1 MRNPPRLNLFD
12 RRRDMRR
19 VLAVVEAGQIAG
31 AARAL
36 NMTQPALTRTIR
48 RFEKSLG
55 TPIFRRHSRGVAL
68 TGLGRVVVDELRRV
82 LRQIEDAEAYIVQT
96 RDLVLQQARE
106 GPAAALR
113 AEALDGDAPQQRA
126 GHC

>member
-1 MRNPPRLNLFD
+1 MRNSLRLNLFD

-55 TPIFRRHSRGVAL
+55 TPIFERHARGVEL

-96 RDLVLQQARE
+96 RDLVLRQAGE
-106 GPAAALR
+106 GPTALC
-113 AEALDGDAPQQRA
+113 AEARDGDAPQQRA
-126 GHC
+126 GRC

>member
-55 TPIFRRHSRGVAL
+55 TPVFRRHARSVEL

-96 RDLVLQQARE
+96 RDLVLWQADE
-106 GPAAALR
+106 GPTALR
-113 AEALDGDAPQQRA
+113 AEARDDDAPQRRA
-126 GHC
+126 RRC

>member
-19 VLAVVEAGQIAG
+19 VLAVAEAGTITR
-31 AARAL
+31 AAELL
-36 NMTQPALTRTIR
+36 NVTQPALTRTIR

-55 TPIFRRHSRGVAL
+55 TPIFRRHSSGVAL
-68 TGLGRVVVDELRRV
+68 TGLGRMVVEEFRRV
-82 LRQIEDAEAYIVQT
+82 LRQAG
-96 RDLVLQQARE
+96 E
-106 GPAAALR
+106 GPAALC

-126 GHC
+126 GRC

>member
-19 VLAVVEAGQIAG
+19 VLAVVEAGTITRAAG
-31 AARAL
+31 LL
-36 NMTQPALTRTIR
+36 NVTRPALTRTIR

-55 TPIFRRHSRGVAL
+55 TPIFERHARGVAL
-68 TGLGRVVVDELRRV
+68 TGLGRVVVEEFRQV

-96 RDLVLQQARE
+96 RDLVLRQAGE
-106 GPAAALR
+106 GPTALC
-113 AEALDGDAPQQRA
+113 AEARDGDAPQQRA
-126 GHC
+126 GRY

>member
-19 VLAVVEAGQIAG
+19 VLAVVEAGTITR
-31 AARAL
+31 AAELL
-36 NMTQPALTRTIR
+36 NVTQPALTRTIL

-55 TPIFRRHSRGVAL
+55 TPIFRRHARGVAL

-96 RDLVLQQARE
+96 HDLVLRQAGE
-106 GPAAALR
+106 YPTALR
-113 AEALDGDAPQQRA
+113 AEARDGDAPQQRD
-126 GHC
+126 GRC

>member
-1 MRNPPRLNLFD
+1 MRNSLRLNLFD

-55 TPIFRRHSRGVAL
+55 TPIFERHARGVEL

-96 RDLVLQQARE
+96 RDLVLRQAGE
-106 GPAAALR
+106 GPTALC
-113 AEALDGDAPQQRA
+113 AEARDGDAPQQRV
-126 GHC
+126 GRC